1 MYLLLTYCLPVNLA
15 FLSVEAAAAAAAA
28 APPQP
33 THGGRPWLGHWLA
46 WTLLSASSI
55 RHAPSQAIDRSS
67 LFLFSS
73 FGRSKTCEFQTAL
86 LIFSLCTGGAFG
98 AFAPTASIT
107 VLHSNSCSR
116 K

>member
-1 MYLLLTYCLPVNLA
+1 MVLENQSHGEPAQRHVMNEKVDDVGQFSHVLTYCLPVNLA
-15 FLSVEAAAAAAAA
+15 FLSLEAAAAAA

-73 FGRSKTCEFQTAL
+73 FGRSKTCEFQTA
-86 LIFSLCTGGAFG
+86 C
-98 AFAPTASIT
+98 
-107 VLHSNSCSR
+107 
-116 K
+116 

>member
-1 MYLLLTYCLPVNLA
+1 MVLENQSHGEPAQRHVMNERSTTLASSLMYLLLTYCLPVNLA

-73 FGRSKTCEFQTAL
+73 FGRSKTCEFQTA
-86 LIFSLCTGGAFG
+86 C
-98 AFAPTASIT
+98 
-107 VLHSNSCSR
+107 
-116 K
+116 